1 MLYNINMFFRELCFL
16 FLFAANFYLLLFS
29 YIGCYHNNNI
39 KDKNLHENEIKVTQK
54 KIKNN
59 YTPVISNNFVFLE
72 RYMMSKKN
80 GELCSID
87 DGYEVCTR
95 PEELISSASGY
106 VIRRD
111 IKNSEVYALTA
122 DHWCR
127 REIFPEEYADS
138 ELIPREPF
146 LENFAHTFEGFA
158 KVKIL
163 ARDSFADICL
173 IKFKSEYARR
183 YKNVKIS
190 KKPPEIGEL
199 LYVQSAPHGIYG
211 KEIRINFSGRY
222 SGCTKMFCF
231 FTIPAAEG
239 SSGSSVINSRG
250 EIVSIITA
258 VIVDFESISIGPT
271 LEQLHNFMEKNNEK
285 IRH

>member
-1 MLYNINMFFRELCFL
+1 MFFKELCFL
-16 FLFAANFYLLLFS
+16 FLFAANFYLLFFS
-29 YIGCYHNNNI
+29 YAGCYLNNSI
-39 KDKNLHENEIKVTQK
+39 KVENLHENNVKALQK

-72 RYMMSKKN
+72 RYIMANKD
-80 GELCSID
+80 GEICAVD
-87 DGYEVCTR
+87 DGYSGCTI

-106 VIRRD
+106 VIKKD

-127 REIFPEEYADS
+127 REIFPEEYMDA
-138 ELIPREPF
+138 ELLPHDPL
-146 LENFAHTFEGFA
+146 LENFAHTFEGFS
-158 KVKIL
+158 KVEIIG
-163 ARDSFADICL
+163 RDSFADICL
-173 IKFKSEYARR
+173 IKFKSKQTRR

-190 KKPPEIGEL
+190 KKPPEMGEL

-211 KEIRINFSGRY
+211 REIRINFTGRF
-222 SGCTKMFCF
+222 SGCAKMFCF

-258 VIVDFESISIGPT
+258 VIVDFENISIGPT
-271 LEQLHNFMEKNNEK
+271 LEQLHNFMERYDEK